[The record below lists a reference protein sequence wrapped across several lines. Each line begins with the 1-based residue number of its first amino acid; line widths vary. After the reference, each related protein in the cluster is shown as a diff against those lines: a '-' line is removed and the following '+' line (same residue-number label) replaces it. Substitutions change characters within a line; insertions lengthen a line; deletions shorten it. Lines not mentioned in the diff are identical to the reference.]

1 MSSKLIIKHGTPRK
15 CSYIPQQYT
24 IKKDS
29 LHQIK
34 PSTIE
39 QLRDTIKAR
48 ARFYHSSSLTSM
60 STTFFSKKPIT
71 FPLTPKQVLHPFH
84 KYSPPKVKLK
94 ETNLQIQKQMRKV
107 KMKIRKMILN
117 YQKQK
122 PCEHFEKMN
131 FELIGKIQDSFTCD
145 KRIKDINKYNSK
157 FHFGNVNYNYINE
170 PLKKLIDVSEF
181 NKNNMSVHDV
191 FGNLTPQEKAIVA
204 LEPSYFV
211 DGQVLL
217 MKKVKAKS
225 LSQKLNEEE
234 EEEIKEQKYNNNNNN
249 NNNIHT
255 HTKYQQ
261 KSTSTYS
268 DISNKY
274 FEFQNQNEGFVVPLE
289 YSMINSGRYLDKIKS
304 KMLKELNEKMKE
316 YECTHNKKDNKLYSN
331 DCLSFAK
338 TMKHE
343 YSSIYHPLLFGQ
355 GSLNDNNNN
364 NKRNV
369 ISGNDLRL
377 RNTKEFLLKSN
388 SERLIHER
396 KRREKQYELEM
407 KKSMNSNMKN
417 YLDNIR
423 KNISYKRQ
431 NS

>member
-15 CSYIPQQYT
+15 YNYIPQHYT
-24 IKKDS
+24 INKDP

-34 PSTIE
+34 PFTIE
-39 QLRDTIKAR
+39 QLRNTIKAR
-48 ARFYHSSSLTSM
+48 AKFFHSSSSSLTSM
-60 STTFFSKKPIT
+60 STTFFSKKPIN
-71 FPLTPKQVLHPFH
+71 FSSTPKQVLHPFH

-117 YQKQK
+117 HQKQK
-122 PCEHFEKMN
+122 PCEYFEKMN
-131 FELIGKIQDSFTCD
+131 FELNGKIQDSFTCD
-145 KRIKDINKYNSK
+145 KRIKAINKYNSK

-181 NKNNMSVHDV
+181 NKSNMSVHEV

-234 EEEIKEQKYNNNNNN
+234 EEEIKEHNNNNNN
-249 NNNIHT
+249 THI

-289 YSMINSGRYLDKIKS
+289 YSMSNSGRYLDKLKS

-316 YECTHNKKDNKLYSN
+316 YEYTHNKKDNKLYSN

-343 YSSIYHPLLFGQ
+343 YSNVYHPLLFGQ

-364 NKRNV
+364 NIKHNV
-369 ISGNDLRL
+369 IISGNDLRL